1 MRFAMR
7 SFIGLTLFLSAI
19 AVVLY
24 GGYAFNQA
32 RTASGDGPARG
43 GPSER
48 VFAVDIGVIENGAVE
63 PTITAYG
70 DIRSWRS
77 LELRASSGGYIVDLA
92 ENFRDGEEVAAGD
105 LLFRM
110 DPEDATG
117 GVQDAQASLDEAR
130 ADLAEAKQAVA
141 VAAQEL
147 KAAETQRDLR
157 DAAWE
162 RRKGLRSR
170 GVSTEAEVE
179 EAELAFAA
187 AAQTVASRSQMLLAA
202 DVKIERTE
210 LRVRRA
216 EIALANAERRL
227 AETAHLAPFDG
238 LLSDVNAVLG
248 GFVSVNERLGVLIDP
263 TALEA
268 AFRVTNAQFAR
279 LLDDDGRLKE
289 APVAVTLELDDAPV
303 TTTGVIARAGAIIE
317 TGQTGRLIFAR
328 LDLSSASLFRPGDF
342 VTVSIDEP
350 PLGNVARLPAAA
362 VLESGELLIV
372 GEDERLRAVQ
382 TRILRR
388 LGDEVVVAGAPDGAR
403 YVRERAP
410 QLGPGIKVRPIQA
423 EMTGA
428 APATASASAR
438 SGAMVELDPER
449 QQRLIGFVEGAER
462 MPTDMKVRVLGAL
475 RSGRAPA
482 EMIERI
488 EARMG
493 DSG

>member
-1 MRFAMR
+1 
-7 SFIGLTLFLSAI
+7 IGLTLFASAI
-19 AVVLY
+19 AVVAY
-24 GGYAFNQA
+24 GFYAFNEA
-32 RTASGDGPARG
+32 RSASGGGAARG
-43 GPSER
+43 GPTER
-48 VFAVDIGVIENGAVE
+48 VFAVDIGEIENTVIEPV
-63 PTITAYG
+63 ITAYG

-92 ENFRDGEEVAAGD
+92 ENFRDGEEIAEGD
-105 LLFRM
+105 LLFKM
-110 DPEDATG
+110 DPDDAEG
-117 GVQDAQASLDEAR
+117 AVQDAQAALDDAR

-227 AETAHLAPFDG
+227 AETAHRAPFDG
-238 LLSDVNAVLG
+238 LLTDVAAVLG

-268 AFRVTNAQFAR
+268 AFRVTNAQYAR
-279 LLDDDGRLKE
+279 LLDENGRLKA
-289 APVAVTLELDDAPV
+289 APVTVTLELDDAPV
-303 TTTGVIARAGAIIE
+303 TTRGVIDRAGAIIE

-342 VTVSIDEP
+342 ITVSIDET
-350 PLGNVARLPAAA
+350 PLKNVARVPAAA
-362 VLESGELLIV
+362 VLETGEILLV
-372 GEDERLRAVQ
+372 GDDDRLIATE

-388 LGDEVVVAGAPDGAR
+388 QGDHVIVSGAPDGAR
-403 YVRERAP
+403 FARERAP
-410 QLGPGIKVRPIQA
+410 QLGAGIKVRAIAPDA
-423 EMTGA
+423 ATGA
-428 APATASASAR
+428 APATAGANAR
-438 SGAMVELDPER
+438 AGSMVELDPKR
-449 QQRLIGFVEGAER
+449 QERLIGFVEGADR
-462 MPTDMKVRVLGAL
+462 MPTDMKVRVLSAL

-493 DSG
+493 ESG